1 MLNLP
6 VVIITFQE
14 VLILATSSIMYN
26 FILSDKKAVEGFIRA
41 VEDSERECSSSCEI
55 HSSRGRLAVDPQEIL
70 KITKGW
76 RSKLKGICIS
86 SRPKESYDKKRLL
99 PSN

>member
-1 MLNLP
+1 M
-6 VVIITFQE
+6 
-14 VLILATSSIMYN
+14 ATSSIMYN

-55 HSSRGRLAVDPQEIL
+55 HSSRGRLAVAPQEIL

-76 RSKLKGICIS
+76 RSKLKVTYRS
-86 SRPKESYDKKRLL
+86 SRPKENHDKRVVH
-99 PSN
+99 SD